1 MRSKAGTSIVWLDLL
16 LALNI
21 LSDLANALCAMYLKA
36 GKCYN
41 AVELFVALFML
52 GCVSL
57 THCGGHNISHN
68 GMLATL
74 FRVDHV
80 DDEDGAG
87 L

>member
-1 MRSKAGTSIVWLDLL
+1 MRSKAGTSIVWRDLL

-21 LSDLANALCAMYLKA
+21 VRFGKCSVCNVLESMANATVK
-36 GKCYN
+36 
-41 AVELFVALFML
+41 LFVALFML

-74 FRVDHV
+74 FRVDHD